1 MVVFLDPNI
10 EDTWSLSP
18 SSRKRRHVN
27 FEGPLILLGSRIGQL
42 LMMASEMRNGLSILM
57 ILLGEVHQRQ
67 ERSQNANDPTCKC

>member
-18 SSRKRRHVN
+18 SSRKTRHVN

-42 LMMASEMRNGLSILM
+42 LMMASEIRNGLSILV
-57 ILLGEVHQRQ
+57 ILLGEVH
-67 ERSQNANDPTCKC
+67 